1 MKSQKYIRSRKKY
14 QKYLRL
20 MKQYQKYLD
29 FFKLPKIFTLE
40 EKI

>member
-1 MKSQKYIRSRKKY
+1 MKSQKYLRSMKKY

>member
-1 MKSQKYIRSRKKY
+1 MKSQKYLRSRKKY

-29 FFKLPKIFTLE
+29 FFLMPKIFTLE

>member
-1 MKSQKYIRSRKKY
+1 MKSQKYLRSMKKY

-29 FFKLPKIFTLE
+29 FFLMPKIFTLE

>member
-1 MKSQKYIRSRKKY
+1 MKSQKNLRSRKKY